1 MKVEFRL
8 PPELVL
14 SPSCLPT
21 HKLPVSEKLEAL
33 AATGMDYPP
42 PGLTLVLRDDKQL
55 SLKAAAQP
63 IIICERHCLSP
74 YLELEAVP
82 GVTFCLV

>member
-21 HKLPVSEKLEAL
+21 HRLPVSEKLDVL
-33 AATGMDYPP
+33 AATGMDQPP
-42 PGLTLVLRDDKQL
+42 PGLTLVLRDDQQL
-55 SLKAAAQP
+55 SLEAAAQP
-63 IIICERHCLSP
+63 IIM
-74 YLELEAVP
+74 
-82 GVTFCLV
+82 